1 MVQRSVQEDQLKTK
15 DSVTIMC
22 IREECTMKVEMQT
35 GQTEQNVTEYKLK
48 SFVTGPC
55 VGLVKPG
62 GEQQELQL
70 GDGQQ
75 VGAADQEG
83 GEHCVRAGG
92 GPEHDTGSREG

>member
-15 DSVTIMC
+15 DSVTIIC
-22 IREECTMKVEMQT
+22 TREECAMKVEMQT

-55 VGLVKPG
+55 VGQ
-62 GEQQELQL
+62 QQELQL

-83 GEHCVRAGG
+83 GEHCVRAEG
-92 GPEHDTGSREG
+92 GPEYDTGSREG

>member
-1 MVQRSVQEDQLKTK
+1 MVQRSVQEDQLKT
-15 DSVTIMC
+15 DSVTI
-22 IREECTMKVEMQT
+22 IREERAMKVDMQT